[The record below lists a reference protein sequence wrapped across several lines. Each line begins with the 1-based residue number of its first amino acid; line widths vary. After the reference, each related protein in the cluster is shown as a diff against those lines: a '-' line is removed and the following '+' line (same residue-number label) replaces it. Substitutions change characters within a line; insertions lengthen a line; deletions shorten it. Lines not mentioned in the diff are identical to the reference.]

1 MTKEQKDY
9 IEKHIDLIENGDWE
23 IFFQNAPEGI
33 GAALYTAGVDFM
45 SDMKIVPQRCFAES
59 NINSVIIPDNVT
71 KIEQRAFENC
81 RKLTSVSIGNGVT
94 KIEEYAFSMFTNPMM
109 SVHIT
114 DIAAWCKISFVTSS
128 SNPIRSRGNLYLNGV
143 PVTNLVIPNNV
154 TSIGKYAFCDC
165 SNLTSVTIGNSVTS
179 IGEHAFSHCSSLTSV
194 MIPDSVIDIAA
205 YAFYSCPS
213 LKSVVIPNSVTSIRE
228 GAFEELGSD
237 VVINFDGTK
246 EQWKNIYNSRA
257 FGNTYF
263 TVNCLDGTLHK
274 KKR

>member
-1 MTKEQKDY
+1 MTTEQKDY
-9 IEKHIDLIENGDWE
+9 IEKHSDLIENRDWE

-33 GAALYTAGVDFM
+33 GAVLYTAGIDFM

-71 KIEQRAFENC
+71 KIEQYAFESC
-81 RKLTSVSIGNGVT
+81 RSLTSISIGNGVT
-94 KIEEYAFSMFTNPMM
+94 KIEENAFGRLANPKMN
-109 SVHIT
+109 VYIT
-114 DIAAWCKISFVTSS
+114 DIASWCKISFVTSS
-128 SNPIRSRGNLYLNGV
+128 SNPIRNKGNLYLNGV
-143 PVTNLVIPNNV
+143 LVTNLVIPNNV
-154 TSIGKYAFCDC
+154 TSIGKYAFCNC

-179 IGEHAFSHCSSLTSV
+179 IGKHAFSYCWSLTSV
-194 MIPDSVIDIAA
+194 MIPDSVIDIGA
-205 YAFYSCPS
+205 YAFYDCDS

-228 GAFEELGSD
+228 GAFDNLDSD

-246 EQWKNIYNSRA
+246 EQWKKIYNSIA
-257 FGNTYF
+257 FRNTYF